1 MAKRTLEK
9 IGTAAAVR
17 HAMAAV
23 HRMIADRE
31 CVKCY
36 GPADVDGSIACST
49 CIRERDEWNRR
60 EQEMLAALSNGGER

>member
-23 HRMIADRE
+23 HRMIAERE

-49 CIRERDEWNRR
+49 CIREREEWYAR
-60 EQEMLAALSNGGER
+60 EAAMLAAQNEVAK